1 MAKPNIVIEVRGGR
15 VVAVH
20 ALDPDTTVEIQDWD
34 ALEADTVEEGNAK
47 QKAFETR
54 MNPDY
59 HEIEIYKEL

>member
-1 MAKPNIVIEVRGGR
+1 MAKPNIVIEVRGGC

-20 ALDPDTTVEIQDWD
+20 ALDPDTTVDIQDWD
-34 ALEADTVEEGNAK
+34 ALEADTAEEWNAE

-54 MNPDY
+54 MNTAY